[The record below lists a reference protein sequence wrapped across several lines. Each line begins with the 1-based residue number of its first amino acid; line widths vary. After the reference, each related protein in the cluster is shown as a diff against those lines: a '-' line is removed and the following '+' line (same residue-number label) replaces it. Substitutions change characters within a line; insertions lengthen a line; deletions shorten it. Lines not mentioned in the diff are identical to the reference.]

1 MNTQSEAIAMIS
13 TDNLIICCII
23 MLTLIVGILGYLL
36 GRLNELSINQ
46 NSPQSFFKK
55 HNSSNNSSQDTSS
68 VSIDDKKFV
77 ANINTSGMEKKYD
90 ALGDTKKSDEN
101 ISGSINKLKT
111 LKG

>member
-1 MNTQSEAIAMIS
+1 MIS

-23 MLTLIVGILGYLL
+23 ILTLIVGILGYLL
-36 GRLNELSINQ
+36 GKLNGLSINQ
-46 NSPQSFFKK
+46 NNPQSFFKK
-55 HNSSNNSSQDTSS
+55 NNSSNNHSPDISS

-77 ANINTSGMEKKYD
+77 TNINTSGMEKKYD